1 MKITLP
7 NGVVLEGRGNELAGV
22 LKRFNVSLPTKGTN
36 WLITEAPVPAPA
48 NPLGSQPSDPQDA
61 QPSDSELIRAEV
73 RSKTLPRLR
82 DEGQY
87 PGDPKVY
94 VPILKDLAQRYDVTY
109 NTVMAS
115 WRKCWK
121 VIPA

>member
-1 MKITLP
+1 MKRLNI
-7 NGVVLEGRGNELAGV
+7 
-22 LKRFNVSLPTKGTN
+22 SLPTKGTN
-36 WLITEAPVPAPA
+36 WLITEAPVPA
-48 NPLGSQPSDPQDA
+48 NLLGPQPSDPQDS
-61 QPSDSELIRAEV
+61 QPSNSELIRAEV

-94 VPILKDLAQRYDVTY
+94 VPILKDLAQRYGVTY
-109 NTVMAS
+109 GTVMAS

>member
-1 MKITLP
+1 MKVTLP
-7 NGVVLEGRGNELAGV
+7 NGVVFEGQGREVA
-22 LKRFNVSLPTKGTN
+22 SLLRRLPIKGTN
-36 WLITEAPVPAPA
+36 WLITEAPVPA
-48 NPLGSQPSDPQDA
+48 NLLGPQPSDPQDS
-61 QPSDSELIRAEV
+61 QPSNSELIRAEV
-73 RSKTLPRLR
+73 RGKILPRLR

-115 WRKCWK
+115 WRKCWR